1 VSVRIRLLGGLAVD
15 GFEEHALGSRK
26 GRRLLEVLAL
36 AGGTPVS
43 TDRLAE
49 VLWGDDAPARPAEQ
63 IGVLVSRLRGV
74 LGADRIVRTDAGY
87 RLVADW
93 LDLAELE
100 LRVAEAA
107 SAMDEGRLGA
117 ARAAAGAAVALAR
130 GELLPGAEGDWVEAA
145 RAVAAATVGRAHQL
159 ATEAAA
165 AAGDHAG
172 AAASAEAALAV
183 DPYDEVALRLLM
195 RAHAAAGRPAS
206 ALAAYVRVRERVVD
220 DLGVDLTVE
229 TEALHDALVL
239 EPGAPP
245 AEPVVERPV
254 VGRDAELGELATALD
269 HVRPGGAG
277 LVVVRGEAGVG
288 KSALVQAFVAGRP
301 AAVVLR
307 GRCDELGRDLP
318 LQPLVDA
325 VADHLRTVGPE
336 AADALLGADA
346 ASLTPLLGW
355 EAAAGATTVAD
366 AEAGRATLFA
376 ALLAVISRA
385 GAGAP
390 VVLVVDDL
398 HLAGASTLAWCAFAR
413 RRGQRLLVVATCR
426 PGAPPPTDAVV
437 IDLAP
442 LGREAVAELLPGID
456 DARLDELHRRAGGNP
471 LFLLALAVA
480 DVDELPAT
488 VRDAVDA
495 QAAGLGD
502 GGATV
507 RTAAS
512 LGTEVDLDL
521 LAEVLRRPAI
531 EVLGALEEAVASGL
545 LVERGVGF
553 TFAHD
558 LVREA
563 LDAGAGGAR
572 RALAHRDAARALAAR
587 PVVDALTVAVHAR
600 LGGDVALATDAFVQ
614 AAREASARFDT
625 DAALAHLDAA
635 VALGGS
641 AACFVE
647 RARVRMATV
656 QLDEAAADAAEAVE
670 RGGGAAALE
679 VSSWVAYYRR
689 RYDEARTFAAA
700 GHEAAGDDEALR
712 SSCQLVLGRILH
724 GGGDLRAAAATL
736 EAVVGAPAA
745 VQGTAAVWLGHVRM
759 HEGSPAEALAVLEE
773 PLARRE
779 PLAHPWAGLHGRF
792 ARTVCLGYQGRL
804 ALAVDACDD
813 LDAAVAAAGT
823 VGARFRGPAAN
834 ARGWLLRYAGSP
846 GAADGCNEVTL
857 ALTSGPDGGPASDAV
872 SEYHYVALLD
882 LADGRL
888 LAGDPVAAAALVG
901 RLAPV
906 DTWTGTMAWHQRHRL
921 GLLRSRLALLD
932 GDADGAAGFAAG
944 VVDDAEARGSR
955 RYAVLAR
962 ARLSLAT
969 GDVGPVDGL
978 VGALSEVA
986 GLEAWRLL
994 LELADGLAL
1003 GGLLGEAERRA
1014 EVLLGAAGD
1023 LADGLRADLAAAFG

>member
-1 VSVRIRLLGGLAVD
+1 MGVRIRLLGGLAVD

-36 AGGTPVS
+36 ADGTPVAV
-43 TDRLAE
+43 DRLVE
-49 VLWGDDAPARPAEQ
+49 VLWGDDAPTRPAEQ

-87 RLVADW
+87 HLVADW
-93 LDLAELE
+93 LDLAELG

-107 SAMDEGRLGA
+107 TAMDEGRLGA

-130 GELLPGAEGDWVEAA
+130 GELLPGAEGEWVEAS
-145 RAVAAATVGRAHQL
+145 RAAAAATVGRAHQL
-159 ATEAAA
+159 ATEAAG

-172 AAASAEAALAV
+172 AAASAEAALAM

-206 ALAAYVRVRERVVD
+206 ALAAYVRVRERVAE
-220 DLGVDLTVE
+220 DLGVGLTVE

-239 EPGAPP
+239 QPGPP
-245 AEPVVERPV
+245 PPEPVVERPV
-254 VGRDAELGELATALD
+254 VGRDAELGELAAALD
-269 HVRPGGAG
+269 DVRSGGAG
-277 LVVVRGEAGVG
+277 LVVVRGDAGVG
-288 KSALVQAFVAGRP
+288 KSALVEAFAADRP

-325 VADHLRTVGPE
+325 VADHLRTIGAE

-366 AEAGRATLFA
+366 AEAGRATLFT
-376 ALLAVISRA
+376 ALLAVIGRA
-385 GAGAP
+385 GGGGP

-413 RRGQRLLVVATCR
+413 RRGRRLLVVTTCR
-426 PGAPPPTDAVV
+426 PGAPTPTGAVV
-437 IDLAP
+437 IELGP
-442 LGREAVAELLPGID
+442 LTRDAAAALVPGID
-456 DARLDELHRRAGGNP
+456 GDRLEELHRRAGGNP
-471 LFLLALAVA
+471 LFLLALAAA
-480 DVDELPAT
+480 DADELPAT

-495 QAAGLGD
+495 QAAALAD
-502 GGATV
+502 GGATL

-572 RALAHRDAARALAAR
+572 RALAHRDAARALASR
-587 PVVDALTVAVHAR
+587 PVVDALRVAVHAR
-600 LGGDVALATDAFVQ
+600 LGGEVALAVDAFEQ

-641 AACFVE
+641 ASCFVA
-647 RARVRMATV
+647 RARVHMLTV
-656 QLDEAAADAAEAVE
+656 QLDAAAADAAEAVG

-679 VSSWVAYYRR
+679 VSAWVAYYRR
-689 RYDEARTFAAA
+689 RYDEARSFAEA
-700 GHEAAGDDEALR
+700 GEAIADDGVLR

-724 GGGDLRAAAATL
+724 GAGDLRGAADHL
-736 EAVVGAPAA
+736 GRVVGAPPP

-759 HEGSPAEALAVLEE
+759 HEGMPDEALALLDE

-779 PLAHPWAGLHGRF
+779 PLAHPWAGMHGRF
-792 ARTVCLGYQGRL
+792 ARAVCLGYQGQL
-804 ALAVDACDD
+804 AAGLDACDD
-813 LDAAVAAAGT
+813 LDVAVAAAGA
-823 VGARFRGPAAN
+823 VGARFHGPAAN
-834 ARGWLLRYAGSP
+834 VRAWLLRHAGAP
-846 GAADGCNEVTL
+846 EAADERNQATL
-857 ALTSGPDGGPASDAV
+857 ALTSGADGGPAADAV
-872 SEYHYVALLD
+872 SEYFYVALLD

-888 LAGDPVAAAALVG
+888 LAGDGAGAAALAV
-901 RLAPV
+901 RLSAV
-906 DTWTGTMAWHQRHRL
+906 DSWQGTMAWHQRHRL

-932 GDADGAAGFAAG
+932 GNADAAAEHAAL
-944 VVDDAEARGSR
+944 VLDDAATRGSR
-955 RYAVLAR
+955 RYAVLAS
-962 ARLSLAT
+962 ARLALAS
-969 GDVGPVDGL
+969 GRIDDLDALIDGL
-978 VGALSEVA
+978 GAVA
-986 GLEAWRLL
+986 GLEGWRVL
-994 LELADGLAL
+994 LELSGVVGGDGLRVA
-1003 GGLLGEAERRA
+1003 AERLA
-1014 EVLLGAAGD
+1014 GALVGAAGD
-1023 LADGLRADLAAAFG
+1023 HAEALRAEVARSFG